1 MNNISKRKFL
11 RAAAAAPLATSGLAT
26 SFGIGLSGLAALAAQ
41 QPARAAAGS
50 DYRALVCVFM
60 AGGNDSH
67 NWVVPTD
74 ADGYAQYAV
83 VRGALAMP
91 ASGLRPLSATPRQ
104 ASGRQFG
111 FAADL
116 EPLRSLYEEG
126 KLAVIANVGTLVRP
140 TTRAD
145 YLAGTA
151 LPPKL
156 FSHNDQQSWW
166 QSLAPE
172 GSRSGWGGRIA
183 DAVMAGNGA
192 PIFTSVSASGNAIF
206 LAGAQGQQYQIGT
219 TGAVPIRPLTEGST
233 LGSRTVQAV
242 LRRSLARARAESMQA
257 GYNHV
262 VKRSAEAYE
271 VLAQAV
277 ANVNVGALR
286 SSGAS
291 LSNNSTLALENL
303 PLAQQL
309 RAVTQMIGAR
319 DTLGMRRQV
328 FMVQIGGFDSHGSQ
342 LRDQPALMAGVA
354 QSIAWFMGAMREQGL
369 EDAVTVF
376 TASDFGRTLTSNGSG
391 SDHGWGSHH
400 FVTGGAVRGR
410 DIYGRFPITALHTQ
424 DDVGSGRM
432 LPSTSV
438 TEYGAT
444 LARWMG
450 VTGSDLATVFP
461 NIGNFP
467 SSDLGFI

>member
-1 MNNISKRKFL
+1 MKNVSKREFL
-11 RAAAAAPLATSGLAT
+11 QAAAAAPLAASGLAT
-26 SFGIGLSGLAALAAQ
+26 TFGIGLSGLAALAAHQ
-41 QPARAAAGS
+41 SARAATGS

-74 ADGYAQYAV
+74 AENYAQYAG

-91 ASGLRPLSATPRQ
+91 ASGLRSLSTTLRQ

-116 EPLRSLYEEG
+116 DPLRSLYEEG
-126 KLAVIANVGTLVRP
+126 KLAVVANVGTLVRP
-140 TTRAD
+140 TSKAD

-192 PIFTSVSASGNAIF
+192 PIFTSVSACGNAIF
-206 LAGAQGQQYQIGT
+206 LAGANGQQYQIGT
-219 TGAVPIRPLTEGST
+219 TGAVPIRPLNEDST
-233 LGSRTVQAV
+233 LGSQTVAAV
-242 LRRSLARARAESMQA
+242 LRRSLARTRVDPLQA
-257 GYNHV
+257 GYNQV
-262 VKRSAEAYE
+262 AKRSAEAYD
-271 VLAQAV
+271 VLARAV
-277 ANVNVGALR
+277 ANVNVGSLR
-286 SSGAS
+286 GSGAS
-291 LSNNSTLALENL
+291 LSNNNTLALETV

-309 RAVTQMIGAR
+309 RAVAQMIGAR
-319 DTLGMRRQV
+319 DALGMRRQV
-328 FMVQIGGFDSHGSQ
+328 FMVQIGGFDSHGNQ
-342 LRDQPALMAGVA
+342 LRDQPGLMGSVA
-354 QSIAWFMGAMREQGL
+354 QSIAWFIGAMREQGL

-400 FVTGGAVRGR
+400 FVAGGAVRGR
-410 DIYGRFPITALHTQ
+410 DIYGRFPITALGTQ

-438 TEYGAT
+438 TEYSAT

-450 VTGSDLATVFP
+450 VTGSDLTTVLP
-461 NIGNFP
+461 NIGNF
-467 SSDLGFI
+467 SSPDLGFL

>member
-1 MNNISKRKFL
+1 MKNISKREFL
-11 RAAAAAPLATSGLAT
+11 RAAVSAPLAASGLAT
-26 SFGIGLSGLAALAAQ
+26 PFGVGLSGLAALAAQ
-41 QPARAAAGS
+41 QPARAADGS

-74 ADGYAQYAV
+74 AESYSQYAR

-91 ASGLRPLSATPRQ
+91 ASGLRTLSATPRQ
-104 ASGRQFG
+104 ASGREFG
-111 FAADL
+111 FATDL
-116 EPLRSLYEEG
+116 DPLRSLYEEG
-126 KLAVIANVGTLVRP
+126 KLAVVANVGTLVRP
-140 TTRAD
+140 TSKAD
-145 YLAGTA
+145 YLASTA

-172 GSRSGWGGRIA
+172 GARTGWGGRIA
-183 DAVMAGNGA
+183 DAVIAGNGT
-192 PIFTSVSASGNAIF
+192 PIFTSVSASGNAIY

-219 TGAVPIRPLTEGST
+219 AGAVPIRPLNEAST
-233 LGSRTVQAV
+233 LGSPTVAAV
-242 LRRSLARARAESMQA
+242 LRRSLERTRTAPMQA
-257 GYNHV
+257 GYNQV

-277 ANVNVGALR
+277 ANVNVGGLR
-286 SSGAS
+286 SSGQT
-291 LSNNSTLALENL
+291 LSNNGTLSLENL

-309 RAVTQMIGAR
+309 RAVAQMIGAR
-319 DTLGMRRQV
+319 GALGMRRQV
-328 FMVQIGGFDSHGSQ
+328 FMVQVGGFDSHSGQ
-342 LRDQPALMAGVA
+342 LHAQPTLMASVA
-354 QSIAWFMGAMREQGL
+354 QSVAWFIGAMREQGL
-369 EDAVTVF
+369 EDSVTLF

-400 FVTGGAVRGR
+400 FVAGGAVRGR
-410 DIYGRFPITALHTQ
+410 DIYGLFPITALGTQ

-450 VTGSDLATVFP
+450 VTGSDLTTVLP
-461 NIGNFP
+461 NIGNF
-467 SSDLGFI
+467 STSDLGFV